1 MRLLVDELVVE
12 PELELP
18 LPTVIRPLCRL
29 DIRFLFCFS
38 NDSSMSTWMVATIG
52 ACRKE
57 GGGGEG
63 RASTCGCEAVD
74 VERGFLRR
82 VVTGVGL

>member
-18 LPTVIRPLCRL
+18 LPTVIRPLCRR

-38 NDSSMSTWMVATIG
+38 NDPSMSTWMVATIG
-52 ACRKE
+52 ACRSV

-63 RASTCGCEAVD
+63 RASTRGCEADAD
-74 VERGFLRR
+74 VEHGFLGH
-82 VVTGVGL
+82 VIGVGL